1 MHPKGGAHMT
11 SGPARTLILAGVF
24 AVSAFIPCAAILR
37 AQEVTDVPVSSASP
51 SSSSASAKD
60 KVVDA
65 IEGIKSGNI
74 SAAKEAVAFDR
85 LLSYTLIRIS
95 DCWTLCKQEMILAKE
110 AARQEA
116 VQAAKDIF
124 QKGKDAAVEQT
135 REAILDKLPPILGG
149 SAGQTDLTDGSTQTD
164 STPASSAAAPG
175 SSNDPAKIRESIQ
188 NERGTPLT
196 PGNDPAQAREA
207 VQSRLREN

>member
-1 MHPKGGAHMT
+1 MT
-11 SGPARTLILAGVF
+11 AIQSRTLILAGAL

-37 AQEVTDVPVSSASP
+37 AQEVTDVPVSSVSP
-51 SSSSASAKD
+51 STSAATAKD

-65 IEGIKSGNI
+65 IEGIKSGDI

-110 AARQEA
+110 CARQEA
-116 VQAAKDIF
+116 VQTAKDIF

-135 REAILDKLPPILGG
+135 REAILDKLPEFISPDQNGE
-149 SAGQTDLTDGSTQTD
+149 SAD
-164 STPASSAAAPG
+164 
-175 SSNDPAKIRESIQ
+175 
-188 NERGTPLT
+188 
-196 PGNDPAQAREA
+196 
-207 VQSRLREN
+207 

>member
-1 MHPKGGAHMT
+1 MT
-11 SGPARTLILAGVF
+11 SGSVRTLILAGVF

-37 AQEVTDVPVSSASP
+37 AQEVTDVPVSGSQG
-51 SSSSASAKD
+51 ASAKD

-65 IEGIKSGNI
+65 IEGIKSGDI

-110 AARQEA
+110 CARQEA

-124 QKGKDAAVEQT
+124 TKGKDAAIGQG
-135 REAILDKLPPILGG
+135 REAILENLPFL
-149 SAGQTDLTDGSTQTD
+149 STAGKEYLTDA
-164 STPASSAAAPG
+164 PASASSSAAELG
-175 SSNDPAKIRESIQ
+175 SSNKPTKIRESIQ
-188 NERGTPLT
+188 NELGTPYSSDT
-196 PGNDPAQAREA
+196 DPTKMREA
-207 VQSRLREN
+207 VQNRLNP

>member
-1 MHPKGGAHMT
+1 MT
-11 SGPARTLILAGVF
+11 SGSVRTLILAGVF

-37 AQEVTDVPVSSASP
+37 AQEVTDVPVSGSQG
-51 SSSSASAKD
+51 ASAKD

-65 IEGIKSGNI
+65 IEGIKSGDI

-110 AARQEA
+110 CARQETI
-116 VQAAKDIF
+116 QTAKDIF

-135 REAILDKLPPILGG
+135 RDAILENLPLLSTSGKEDPTDNP
-149 SAGQTDLTDGSTQTD
+149 SASA
-164 STPASSAAAPG
+164 PASSAAAPG

-188 NERGTPLT
+188 NRLKTPLT
-196 PGNDPAQAREA
+196 PSNTDPAQTREA
-207 VQSRLREN
+207 IQNRLNP

>member
-1 MHPKGGAHMT
+1 MT

-24 AVSAFIPCAAILR
+24 AVSAFIPCAALLR
-37 AQEVTDVPVSSASP
+37 AQEVTDVPVSSGSP

-65 IEGIKSGNI
+65 IEGIKSGDI

-110 AARQEA
+110 CARKEA
-116 VQAAKDIF
+116 VQTAKDIF
-124 QKGKDAAVEQT
+124 TKGKDAAIGQG
-135 REAILDKLPPILGG
+135 REAILENLPFL
-149 SAGQTDLTDGSTQTD
+149 STAGKEDLTDA
-164 STPASSAAAPG
+164 PASASSSAAAPG
-175 SSNDPAKIRESIQ
+175 TSNDPTKIRESIQ
-188 NERGTPLT
+188 NQLGTPYSSDT
-196 PGNDPAQAREA
+196 DPAKMREA
-207 VQSRLREN
+207 VQNHFNP